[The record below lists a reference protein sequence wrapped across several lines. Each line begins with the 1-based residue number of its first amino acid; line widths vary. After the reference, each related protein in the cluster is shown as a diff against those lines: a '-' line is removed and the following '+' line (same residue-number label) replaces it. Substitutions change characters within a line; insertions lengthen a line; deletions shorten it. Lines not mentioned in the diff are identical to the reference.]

1 MILDKL
7 NINGVQYT
15 PAQYAIKVG
24 FGITYNE
31 LVDWTKFHKD
41 CNDFGEQRICSW
53 IEDFFTE
60 INYHEES
67 QYLHTANYS
76 KILTKG
82 VI

>member
-1 MILDKL
+1 MSLDKL
-7 NINGVQYT
+7 DINGVQYT

-41 CNDFGEQRICSW
+41 CNDFGELNLCKW

-60 INYHEES
+60 INSFYPVYFIMS
-67 QYLHTANYS
+67 IFRNKSIYVL
-76 KILTKG
+76 
-82 VI
+82 